1 MLACPENWVAIGC
14 AVIYYARVACS
25 LSAGIKCRHC
35 GHFLLFF
42 KLHEEYA
49 KMDFVTLVTRGK
61 SENVFASILKRQRE
75 IYGELSLV
83 QQALQRVIVRNQVA
97 SIHQD

>member
-1 MLACPENWVAIGC
+1 MRSYIMQGLPAHSVQELNVGT
-14 AVIYYARVACS
+14 V
-25 LSAGIKCRHC
+25 GIFCYFSNCMKNMSKWI
-35 GHFLLFF
+35 FL
-42 KLHEEYA
+42 
-49 KMDFVTLVTRGK
+49 VTLFTRGK